1 MVLFD
6 WSVIRAYG
14 GSIALI
20 IPNKVF
26 TDKKFPFKKEEQ
38 VLVKIQNDKL
48 VISKGEE

>member
-1 MVLFD
+1 MALFD
-6 WSVIRAYG
+6 WSVIRRYG

-26 TDKKFPFKKEEQ
+26 TDKKFPFKEGDQ

-48 VISKGEE
+48 VVSKGDD